1 MVFTGRMA
9 KRKKKSG
16 GGFSGNEAKVNP
28 SDPDPQIELAAS
40 RREPERSLGL
50 IQKALASKNFASTE
64 EMERYLNENFTGKTM
79 DEFGALLAEDA
90 PQDDLSRAQRLLD
103 DLADEPTPA
112 EIRRAA
118 KAALKISED
127 CCEAWH
133 ALSDLEKNP
142 AKALKLVDQGIA
154 RGRIRCADL
163 LDHSDD
169 NLGLWGWIEAR
180 DFLRLLRQRAVV
192 LEELG
197 NFEQAVITYQEILG
211 FNPTDNLGVR
221 GDLLRLLMVFRR
233 LEDGRIL
240 LDRFPN
246 DTLPEMA
253 YGRAFLSFVETMDRT
268 GFAIPDMEAVGAPR
282 TPPAVMKCLGAEF
295 DAAKKF
301 LKQAVK
307 LNPFVPW
314 MMTHPQLLGVEI
326 PDEVIFGGPYEA
338 VLYAQKWVAIWCA
351 PVLPFFA
358 MTAAMESDPMRH
370 AKSKG
375 LVVELLDVLDQ
386 LESLDDVPWW
396 EKFKL

>member
-1 MVFTGRMA
+1 
-9 KRKKKSG
+9 
-16 GGFSGNEAKVNP
+16 
-28 SDPDPQIELAAS
+28 
-40 RREPERSLGL
+40 
-50 IQKALASKNFASTE
+50 
-64 EMERYLNENFTGKTM
+64 
-79 DEFGALLAEDA
+79 
-90 PQDDLSRAQRLLD
+90 
-103 DLADEPTPA
+103 
-112 EIRRAA
+112 
-118 KAALKISED
+118 
-127 CCEAWH
+127 
-133 ALSDLEKNP
+133 
-142 AKALKLVDQGIA
+142 
-154 RGRIRCADL
+154 
-163 LDHSDD
+163 
-169 NLGLWGWIEAR
+169 
-180 DFLRLLRQRAVV
+180 
-192 LEELG
+192 
-197 NFEQAVITYQEILG
+197 
-211 FNPTDNLGVR
+211 
-221 GDLLRLLMVFRR
+221 MVFRR